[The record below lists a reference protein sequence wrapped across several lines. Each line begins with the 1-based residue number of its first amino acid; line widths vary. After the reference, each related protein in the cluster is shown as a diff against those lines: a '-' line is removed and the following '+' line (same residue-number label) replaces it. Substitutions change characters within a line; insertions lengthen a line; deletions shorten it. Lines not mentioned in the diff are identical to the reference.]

1 MIESQ
6 AADRSI
12 MVSNGNP
19 TMLSNGGSNQV
30 SNYGNGKAN
39 LFKADDKDIQSRDC
53 RHGGVLKIFALGS
66 SAGFLSGSYQSGT
79 LSAAYDA
86 GFGAADNVI
95 SQIRQGIV
103 IQNVQLKDEDEE
115 LFKMN
120 HVEFVRND
128 TEGSDLDMRRRRI
141 VCELL
146 KGIVMN
152 YKERVTAIVSVLIQ
166 NMLGSFATNP
176 AVNWKDKDC
185 AIFLVVSLATKEV
198 GGNSVLTN
206 LANVES
212 FFGSIIVLRVE
223 ESECEWVPDAQD
235 QLHRLDG
242 SD

>member
-1 MIESQ
+1 MY
-6 AADRSI
+6 
-12 MVSNGNP
+12 
-19 TMLSNGGSNQV
+19 TT
-30 SNYGNGKAN
+30 
-39 LFKADDKDIQSRDC
+39 LF
-53 RHGGVLKIFALGS
+53 
-66 SAGFLSGSYQSGT
+66 
-79 LSAAYDA
+79 
-86 GFGAADNVI
+86 AADNVI

-152 YKERVTAIVSVLIQ
+152 YKEMVTTIVSVLIQ
-166 NMLGSFATNP
+166 NMLGFFATNP
-176 AVNWKDKDC
+176 IVNWKDKDC